1 MYFLALACD
10 YDGTIANHGFV
21 NAGTVDAMKRFK
33 ATGRRLI
40 LLTGRQIPD
49 LTHAFAELK
58 IFDLVV
64 AENGAVI
71 YDPATQYER
80 VIAPAPPLRLVEK
93 LMERKVE
100 PISVGRSIIA
110 TWAPHQAAVLGAIQ
124 ELGLESQ
131 IVFNKGAVMVLPP
144 GVNKASGL
152 KAALT
157 ELDISVHNV
166 VAVGDAENDHAFLG
180 LSGCAA
186 AVANALPTIRDEAD
200 IKLSD
205 DHGAGVAELIEKV
218 IREDSQIIPPS
229 RQGLL
234 VGTDRTGQKIYLEP
248 DCHVLIAGESQS
260 GKSRLATLL
269 TERMAEKQFEFCVI
283 DPEGDYEGLQ
293 HAICIGHASKSPNA
307 EEALTLVREIGVNL
321 VINTVALN
329 MPDRQRLFDS
339 LIGPVAELRARTGRP
354 QWLLIDEAHQ
364 VLPAATVRA
373 WRHLLKDLPATI
385 FVTVSPEF
393 LAADMLKT
401 VDVVLGLGRAA
412 FKVVAE
418 FANALGMPTAP
429 PDTLT
434 IVDDEVVFWSPK
446 SGKPPSAVRIEAP
459 RQAHKRHTGKYAVG
473 DIGERESFYFRG
485 PRNTLNLRAPNLL
498 RFLQIAEEVDDA
510 TWQHHLRAKDYSAW
524 FRYVI
529 KDDELAGETAK
540 IEADLSFDAHESRK
554 RIREAV
560 CRHYV
565 SDHRVSGA

>member
-1 MYFLALACD
+1 MSKLSVAGPPPHGDLNLGRSGIVAESSLYFLALAGD

-21 NAGTVDAMKRFK
+21 NAGTVDAMKQFK

-80 VIAPAPPLRLVEK
+80 VIAPAPPLCLVEK
-93 LMERKVE
+93 LMERRVE

-131 IVFNKGAVMVLPP
+131 IIFNKGAVMVLPP

-200 IKLSD
+200 IKLSG

-218 IREDSQIIPPS
+218 IREDSRIIPPS

-248 DCHVLIAGESQS
+248 DCHVLIAGESAERQVEACD
-260 GKSRLATLL
+260 LA
-269 TERMAEKQFEFCVI
+269 
-283 DPEGDYEGLQ
+283 
-293 HAICIGHASKSPNA
+293 H
-307 EEALTLVREIGVNL
+307 
-321 VINTVALN
+321 
-329 MPDRQRLFDS
+329 
-339 LIGPVAELRARTGRP
+339 
-354 QWLLIDEAHQ
+354 
-364 VLPAATVRA
+364 
-373 WRHLLKDLPATI
+373 
-385 FVTVSPEF
+385 
-393 LAADMLKT
+393 
-401 VDVVLGLGRAA
+401 
-412 FKVVAE
+412 
-418 FANALGMPTAP
+418 
-429 PDTLT
+429 
-434 IVDDEVVFWSPK
+434 
-446 SGKPPSAVRIEAP
+446 
-459 RQAHKRHTGKYAVG
+459 
-473 DIGERESFYFRG
+473 
-485 PRNTLNLRAPNLL
+485 
-498 RFLQIAEEVDDA
+498 
-510 TWQHHLRAKDYSAW
+510 
-524 FRYVI
+524 
-529 KDDELAGETAK
+529 
-540 IEADLSFDAHESRK
+540 
-554 RIREAV
+554 
-560 CRHYV
+560 
-565 SDHRVSGA
+565 